1 MDTLFII
8 GRVIFGLF
16 FIYNGYGHFA
26 KFKNMV
32 GYAKFK
38 KVPQPEMM
46 VALSGAMLVLGGI
59 SYVLGIDTQVGTIL
73 LLAFMIPT
81 TYMMHQFWN
90 EKDAQAKMNETIG
103 FTKNMAIIGAL
114 LMFLQLLVK

>member
-1 MDTLFII
+1 MNILEII
-8 GRVIFGLF
+8 GRVLFGLF
-16 FIYNGYGHFA
+16 FVYHGYGHFA
-26 KFKNMV
+26 QFKNMV
-32 GYAKFK
+32 GYAKHK

-46 VALSGAMLVLGGI
+46 VALSGAMLVIGGA
-59 SYVLGIDTQVGTIL
+59 SFVLGIGLQLGTIL

-81 TYMMHQFWN
+81 TYMMHQFWK

-114 LMFLQLLVK
+114 LMLLQLMK